1 MLQFTVSLQ
10 FPLLQF
16 PSDYSISLQFHI
28 VNFVCGATVCSI
40 VNFMCGTTVYS
51 FLCYSFLRTAQSRYS
66 FISST
71 SCVMLRITVPSLQ
84 FPCFLPTQY
93 LDRLVCLQQHGVW
106 LEEALGT
113 TTSLL
118 SLSSGSTH
126 CGAVFAFANCKSLL
140 SLLGLPS
147 CAQRVSSLIRCL
159 ALPISLFRLSSAFT
173 LEWARWC
180 CLPAVTRQTHMGDL
194 GARILKQTE

>member
-1 MLQFTVSLQ
+1 M
-10 FPLLQF
+10 
-16 PSDYSISLQFHI
+16 
-28 VNFVCGATVCSI
+28 
-40 VNFMCGTTVYS
+40 
-51 FLCYSFLRTAQSRYS
+51 
-66 FISST
+66 
-71 SCVMLRITVPSLQ
+71 MLRITVPSLQ

-140 SLLGLPS
+140 SLLNWFAFMCS
-147 CAQRVSSLIRCL
+147 ARVFTDSVLGVADFAVSALISIHSGVGSLVLSARCHT
-159 ALPISLFRLSSAFT
+159 ANSHGGFGCTYPKTDRVDRNST
-173 LEWARWC
+173 
-180 CLPAVTRQTHMGDL
+180 
-194 GARILKQTE
+194 